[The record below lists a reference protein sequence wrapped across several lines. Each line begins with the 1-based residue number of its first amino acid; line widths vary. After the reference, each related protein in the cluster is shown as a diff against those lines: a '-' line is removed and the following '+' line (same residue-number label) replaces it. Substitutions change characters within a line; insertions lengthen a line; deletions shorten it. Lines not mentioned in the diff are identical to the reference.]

1 MNGFSAERWSKL
13 TDAERIEHCQMSA
26 READTYAESQEPRL
40 RERYQRLAAQWR
52 ALAIELGQ
60 PSDRQ

>member
-13 TDAERIEHCQMSA
+13 TDAERIEQCQMSA

-40 RERYQRLAAQWR
+40 RER
-52 ALAIELGQ
+52 
-60 PSDRQ
+60 